1 MPSEPAARRPR
12 RTAAA
17 ILRKLPGPAPTADEH
32 LLERQPRQAAA
43 FIHTDTWRAL
53 RIQAEFVRGFD
64 ALAELGPAVSV
75 FGSARIGPRHADYR
89 AARDLGAAL
98 AQRGLAVITGGGPGV
113 MEAANRGAAE
123 AGGVS
128 VGCNIELPFEQDLNR
143 YVNLGIEFRYF
154 FVRKTMFVKYAEAF
168 IIFPGG
174 LGTLDE
180 LFEALTL
187 LQTGKIRRFPVILY
201 GTKYWKGLLEW
212 IRVALLEGRMISPED
227 LDLEVTDDIN
237 RCVDLVVEH
246 LPGGG
251 KKAAPTPAHPA
262 KADAQ

>member
-1 MPSEPAARRPR
+1 MPSKTRGDGWRRAGR
-12 RTAAA
+12 VA
-17 ILRKLPGPAPTADEH
+17 LPQQPGRVPTADEH
-32 LLERQPRQAAA
+32 LLERQPERSQG

-53 RIQAEFVRGFD
+53 RIQAEFVEGFD

-75 FGSARIGPRHADYR
+75 FGSARVGARNPDYR
-89 AARDLGAAL
+89 AARALGRAL
-98 AQRGLAVITGGGPGV
+98 ATSGLAVITGGGPGV
-113 MEAANRGAAE
+113 MEAANRGASE

-187 LQTGKIRRFPVILY
+187 VQTGKIRRFPKILY
-201 GTKYWKGLLEW
+201 STKYWSGLIDWISDQLLE
-212 IRVALLEGRMISPED
+212 REMISAQD
-227 LDLEVTDDIN
+227 LDLFLVTDDIDHA
-237 RCVDLVVEH
+237 VKVVLEN
-246 LPGGG
+246 LPR
-251 KKAAPTPAHPA
+251 A
-262 KADAQ
+262 KQGIPRSRNP